1 MKKILLITL
10 ILLLQSF
17 SSFGKINDKGLIC
30 KCIDCERPIF
40 HYYYGED
47 KELGF
52 LFKNNKVTKYDFITD
67 NNGNTTWRVFWYE
80 RDVEYKFNHLRL
92 GHFSKN
98 RYNILNRSNLSLR
111 VFEDYTKQKIVKIYQ
126 CRILKNEKS
135 FFNELD
141 LLKNKYNESNRDIKK
156 NRKL

>member
-1 MKKILLITL
+1 MKKLFLITI
-10 ILLLQSF
+10 ILVLQSF
-17 SSFGKINDKGLIC
+17 PSFGNPNGKGLIC
-30 KCIDCERPIF
+30 KCIDCENTNF
-40 HYYYGED
+40 TYQNHED

-52 LFKNNKVTKYDFITD
+52 LFKNNKVTKYDFITY
-67 NNGNTTWRVFWYE
+67 NSGGTTWRIFWSE
-80 RDVEYKFNHLRL
+80 RDISYQLNYLKF
-92 GHFSKN
+92 GHGLKSQ
-98 RYNILNRSNLSLR
+98 YYILNRSNLSLR

-135 FFNELD
+135 FFKKLD